1 MASQAGLKTLPRRSA
16 ELRAGEDGGWLG
28 PGFWL
33 PPWPARP
40 LGVSCYQWA
49 LKTTPTGLVLAIVS
63 TTPLV
68 IMPFSTIMEGEK
80 FTRRSICGGVLAV
93 AGAIVLV
100 TVTGKT
106 GK

>member
-1 MASQAGLKTLPRRSA
+1 MFSS
-16 ELRAGEDGGWLG
+16 
-28 PGFWL
+28 FH
-33 PPWPARP
+33 
-40 LGVSCYQWA
+40 WA
-49 LKTTPTGLVLAIVS
+49 LSSTPTGLVLAIVS

-68 IMPFSTIMEGEK
+68 IMPFSSVMEGEK